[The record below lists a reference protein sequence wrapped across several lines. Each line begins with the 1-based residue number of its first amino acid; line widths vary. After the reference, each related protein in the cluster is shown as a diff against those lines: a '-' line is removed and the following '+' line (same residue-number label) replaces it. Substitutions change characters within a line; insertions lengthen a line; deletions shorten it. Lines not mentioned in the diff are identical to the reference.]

1 MDSLKLGMTGA
12 GNMAA
17 AIMNNVIEKGLFL
30 PQEIYA
36 YDPDEAKLGRFTDL
50 GVCGCASNAQVVS
63 KADIIILAVKPQMI
77 AGVLE
82 EIRGEIKGKC
92 LVSIAAGI
100 SSSYIKSIVGRDAFV
115 LRTMPNTP
123 MMIGCGAIAIAH
135 DSTIPQKLF
144 DAAVSI
150 FSSAGEVAFLPEE
163 KLNEIIGVNG
173 SSPAFFFRLAQ
184 AMMLS
189 AEKQGID
196 PDVALKLAA
205 KTMEGASA
213 MLLGSGYTPCEL
225 IRQVSS
231 PGGTTIAALSAFDEF
246 KFDELI
252 EEAMLRCTK
261 RAYEL
266 GK

>member
-1 MDSLKLGMTGA
+1 MSLKKAFFYRRKFT
-12 GNMAA
+12 
-17 AIMNNVIEKGLFL
+17 
-30 PQEIYA
+30 PST
-36 YDPDEAKLGRFTDL
+36 PDETKLGRFTDL
-50 GVCGCASNAQVVS
+50 GVCACVSNAQVVS

-77 AGVLE
+77 SKVLE
-82 EIRGEIKGKC
+82 EIRGEVKGKC

-100 SSSYIKSIVGRDAFV
+100 SSGYIKTIVGKDAFV

-123 MMIGCGAIAIAH
+123 MMIGRGAIAIAQ

-150 FSSAGEVAFLPEE
+150 FSSAGEVEFLPEE

-196 PDVALKLAA
+196 PEVALKLAA

-231 PGGTTIAALSAFDEF
+231 PGGTTIAALTAFDEF
-246 KFDELI
+246 NFDELI